1 MTNSSYK
8 ICHGLKL
15 LSNLA
20 NLKKILKRIFCV
32 LYADSDSNVK
42 DPLNRDTWLRF
53 IAQELRIFR

>member
-32 LYADSDSNVK
+32 NADSESNVK
-42 DPLNRDTWLRF
+42 DPLDRDTWLRF